1 MMYWYTLIISDHPF
15 PFMILHS
22 CLVHLSRLE
31 VAVDMYAPD
40 APQMHVIDH
49 CKGEPAQ
56 GETRFF
62 GAHL

>member
-1 MMYWYTLIISDHPF
+1 MFIYYNTSDHPF
-15 PFMILHS
+15 PFVILILHS

-49 CKGEPAQ
+49 CKGEPVQ

-62 GAHL
+62 